1 MSWTGFFFRGMLLI
15 VLIGGLLYL
24 AELSV
29 PMGGLLVFLISLSV
43 GLTWLIVNLLRD
55 DDLLSSLF
63 ED

>member
-15 VLIGGLLYL
+15 ALIGGLLYL
-24 AELSV
+24 AELSL